1 MAFSG
6 SFFKKKLYAD
16 LSPLFTYKNL
26 SGVLSKRGAHR
37 MIGEWISSNYAV
49 KLGRGLYAKTTSD
62 AYYIASRGTGGYISF
77 SSALYVARLKNETES
92 QILVATPTKKKEIP
106 LPGIRIV
113 SVGMGEFFFGDKT
126 VERSGLP
133 LRVATYAKTLFD
145 MCHRPKYADF
155 YCMYRAMN
163 WKPFSSKDW
172 KELARYC
179 AMAPLSTRRRIG
191 YIVDGKAPKGILR
204 KIESLNS
211 EKGISFLYGKG
222 GDYSAKWRIYDS
234 EHVRRWIDEV

>member
-1 MAFSG
+1 MSKNE
-6 SFFKKKLYAD
+6 FFLNNTLKAL
-16 LSPLFTYKNL
+16 PPVFRVKNL
-26 SGVLSKRGAHR
+26 SVLGGPRTAYRLLTEMQKSK
-37 MIGEWISSNYAV
+37 MICKAG
-49 KLGRGLYAKTTSD
+49 KGLYGKVAED
-62 AYYIASRGTGGYISF
+62 PYLVAYLSNGGYIGF
-77 SSALYVARLKNETES
+77 SSALYIQGLKTETERLIYIGS
-92 QILVATPTKKKEIP
+92 SRSGRVKFWANEFVLVNMGEYLFGTKK
-106 LPGIRIV
+106 
-113 SVGMGEFFFGDKT
+113 
-126 VERSGLP
+126 VERHGKEMLASTP
-133 LRVATYAKTLFD
+133 VKTLFD

-163 WKPFSSKDW
+163 WKPFSSTDW

-211 EKGISFLYGKG
+211 DKGISFLYGKG

-234 EHVRRWIDEV
+234 EYVRRWIDEV